1 MEYSRAATIRGSK
14 LSSLIADRLASGG
27 SIGGSIRGAMS
38 EKMKARATGL
48 KEKFDPLNIARV
60 VTGGSRLGPAVLGRL
75 LGRSRAD
82 IKYFSGGKTKQI
94 GRRSS
99 SIGKEPGQ
107 YDNETYEKLA
117 DKLNSIYSLLRTS
130 RERDL
135 RLKEIER
142 GSLEEKRNEDERRH
156 QEFLEVLKEFVG
168 TRTTGTATPVAKEQG
183 GGFLDMLK
191 SLQEQFTKMLSEIS
205 EKIKTLFDM
214 LSAIPVGKAVSWAID
229 GVKALLANPVVAA
242 MLGIGA
248 MGAAA
253 SWFATMVAS
262 DPNFQKALLKNSML
276 GALSGGSA
284 LPAGILNVAA
294 KDEREKKLND
304 GANSVKNL
312 LLEGSNFLAKPYD
325 VGARSY
331 LMRERGLSAK
341 EAEFLMPGNPLDEE
355 KFGSIDTREK
365 MLKDIQ
371 DKFYTSKNN
380 MMLQKENEE
389 QRAEFERVKLIDE
402 GSKAAFGV
410 RPRGIK
416 PAPPPPPPI
425 VQLSN
430 MNQDLEMAYDAM
442 GGAIGPVVMNQ
453 QSTTNTK
460 DKPMPSTPKVR
471 DDTLT
476 LKRLFRFSTVP
487 Q

>member
-94 GRRSS
+94 GRKSS

-107 YDNETYEKLA
+107 YGDETYEKLA

-191 SLQEQFTKMLSEIS
+191 SLQEQFAKTLADLE
-205 EKIKTLFDM
+205 EKIRNVFKIFEELGG
-214 LSAIPVGKAVSWAID
+214 AKAV
-229 GVKALLANPVVAA
+229 ANV
-242 MLGIGA
+242 L
-248 MGAAA
+248 GAAARFLTNPATALFAGGALA
-253 SWFATMVAS
+253 SWFATMIAS
-262 DPNFQKALLKNSML
+262 DPNFQKAFKDNMML
-276 GALSGGSA
+276 GAFSGNDA
-284 LPAGILNVAA
+284 LASNILRVSA

-312 LLEGSNFLAKPYD
+312 LLEGSNFLAKPYG
-325 VGARSY
+325 VGARNY
-331 LMRERGLSAK
+331 LMRERGLSEE
-341 EAEFLMPGNPLDEE
+341 EADFLMPGNPLDEE
-355 KFGSIDTREK
+355 KFGSIGQREE
-365 MLKDIQ
+365 MLKNIQ
-371 DKFYTSKNN
+371 DKFYISKNN

-389 QRAEFERVKLIDE
+389 QRAEFERIKLVDE
-402 GSKAAFGV
+402 GQKAAFGV
-410 RPRGIK
+410 KPRGIK
-416 PAPPPPPPI
+416 PAAPPPPPI
-425 VQLSN
+425 AQYTE
-430 MNQDLEMAYDAM
+430 MNQDLQMAFDAM
-442 GGAIGPVVMNQ
+442 GNATAPVVMNQ
-453 QSTTNTK
+453 ETSSNIK